1 MDKAQGVAKVIV
13 LAVSLVGCGGA
24 VVPNGT
30 GRGGPEFPSQA
41 SLNELAAKPAA
52 PETVG
57 DRKTLA
63 VDEWQPLENTAPT
76 TDAEQLVKSVADAKG
91 TPLPIDAELG
101 CTARE
106 IARVFA
112 AHAAFPDHQ
121 LQAYMAGVCGAT
133 QPTFGVMVWST
144 PSNTIADADNQKRWH
159 DAITKQLGEWLPPAA
174 RLLGA
179 AEFSDGKTS
188 VFTATAGVSEI
199 TWEERGTLVNA
210 NGELQLSG
218 SLTTPAAF
226 IYGSSNVGA
235 YGVQDCRSDPRVAP
249 PRFRITCQLDPA
261 DSSAW
266 VELQALPPGRVLARG
281 VARVLARREGTALG
295 FTAATKTA
303 APENVSTPAEFGKR
317 LLSLV
322 NETRKAAGRPLL
334 QLAPRESETS
344 SRLAPHYF
352 QGEND
357 GSLSDRI
364 ALGLLAGWDIS
375 GTIRTGNFYSNTLS
389 GSLDPKRWLSFMLEE
404 PSARRVLLDPQAR
417 AIAIGP
423 DVHAQALSM
432 GALVSTYA
440 FYESDDHRADVAR
453 FLMRLNERR
462 RGLGLAPA
470 KVTSA
475 PEVTRAAQGIK
486 TNHNPDGALQVALE
500 EVVARAQHSV
510 EGYYIEATD
519 LDHVTLPDALLRPSV
534 TLAISAAHHRYPKAA
549 WGTLTVLV
557 VLLDSSGPQKTAAA
571 TSPPRTN

>member
-1 MDKAQGVAKVIV
+1 M
-13 LAVSLVGCGGA
+13 
-24 VVPNGT
+24 
-30 GRGGPEFPSQA
+30 
-41 SLNELAAKPAA
+41 
-52 PETVG
+52 
-57 DRKTLA
+57 
-63 VDEWQPLENTAPT
+63 
-76 TDAEQLVKSVADAKG
+76 ADAKG
-91 TPLPIDAELG
+91 KSLPLEAELG

-106 IARVFA
+106 IARFFA
-112 AHAAFPDHQ
+112 AHAAFPDQQ

-133 QPTFGVMVWST
+133 QPNFGVMVWST
-144 PSNTIADADNQKRWH
+144 PSNTVVDAGNQKQWH
-159 DAITKQLGEWLPPAA
+159 EAIAKQLGEWLPPSVKQ
-174 RLLGA
+174 LGA

-188 VFTATAGVSEI
+188 VFAATAGLSDI
-199 TWEERGTLVNA
+199 TWEERSTLVNA

-218 SLTTPAAF
+218 TLSTPAAF

-266 VELQALPPGRVLARG
+266 IELQALPPGRVLARG
-281 VARVLARREGTALG
+281 VARVLARREGTALS
-295 FTAATKTA
+295 FTAATKNTA
-303 APENVSTPAEFGKR
+303 SEAVSSPAEFGKR
-317 LLSLV
+317 LLALV
-322 NETRKAAGRPLL
+322 NEARKVAGRPAL

-352 QGEND
+352 KGESDAN
-357 GSLSDRI
+357 LSDQI

-375 GTIRTGNFYSNTLS
+375 GTIRTGNFYSNALS

-417 AIAIGP
+417 SIAIGP
-423 DVHAQALSM
+423 DVRAQALTM

-440 FYESDDHRADVAR
+440 FYESDDHRGDVAR

-470 KVTSA
+470 KITAA
-475 PEVTRAAQGIK
+475 PEVARAAQGIK
-486 TNHNPDGALQVALE
+486 TNHNPDGALQSAME
-500 EVVARAQHSV
+500 EVVARAQHGV

-534 TLAISAAHHRYPKAA
+534 TLAILGRAPPLPEGSLGHAHRAGRLARQQRTVKNGSSREPAANQLTPRAHSSANSAKSAPARAGGLVAVAHQAHAEQIWYFGLRIA
-549 WGTLTVLV
+549 VLEV
-557 VLLDSSGPQKTAAA
+557 FAKLRG
-571 TSPPRTN
+571 